1 MATNHDHLGS
11 LFSIIAII
19 AIIAIT
25 DDNSM
30 LIIRFDYSNIQ

>member
-1 MATNHDHLGS
+1 MTTNHDHLGA
-11 LFSIIAII
+11 LFS
-19 AIIAIT
+19 IIAIT